1 MVQTDA
7 TPVLGQTPVILAL
20 ANVVHSTQGL
30 FIIALGLWG
39 FIKENSKVYVTIRTG
54 TESTAA

>member
-30 FIIALGLWG
+30 FIIGLGLWG
-39 FIKENSKVYVTIRTG
+39 FIKESSKVYVTIRTG